1 MIKFFKFFYI
11 ISIFFFI
18 NIAFSNAQNNIAFI
32 DIDLIL
38 KNSNVGKAILDRFEE
53 VNKKNA
59 DELKIKENELK
70 KLEDEIK
77 KKQNI
82 ISREELDK
90 EINTLKNKI
99 NEFNQAKKNLILDFE
114 KKRNKDIN
122 EFLLNVNPIIQKFMN
137 ENSIDILLERKN
149 VFIGKNDSDIT
160 STIINKIND
169 NLK

>member
-77 KKQNI
+77 KKT
-82 ISREELDK
+82 K
-90 EINTLKNKI
+90 YY
-99 NEFNQAKKNLILDFE
+99 F
-114 KKRNKDIN
+114 
-122 EFLLNVNPIIQKFMN
+122 
-137 ENSIDILLERKN
+137 
-149 VFIGKNDSDIT
+149 
-160 STIINKIND
+160 
-169 NLK
+169 